1 MHTLLA
7 YFERFALISIIA
19 AEMSAIAFNGPS
31 VIGGEPEE
39 KAQRKSVPAY
49 VAVEHEKPR
58 IRGVHANKAIVRSGP
73 SDQYYATLTLTKG
86 AVVDV
91 YLETSDGWSGIR
103 PPVGSHDWIPA
114 SVAYILPGGKSAEI
128 IEVDTPA
135 WIGSDSPNVS
145 EFMWQSSLTKSQQVQ
160 ILGEEMQENDDGKKK
175 LWYRI
180 APPQGEFRW
189 IKSSQLSDSITPA
202 DPSSLATQ
210 RPDNTQSTQPKKKA
224 DAAQLASYAA
234 PVPTADEAN
243 NEVEGK
249 IVWSDEQEV
258 LAQVQQQIKKEQ
270 ADVQRKMVADGVPIE
285 ATHQE
290 TSNAKSKSSGK
301 NRPLPANSTRNKQ
314 LATAHQT
321 DSMRQWDSMQT
332 NHNPKL
338 RVGPV
343 GSLLGLIG
351 ISVVEA
357 DRAPVK
363 TQIAQQVHSIPSQGD
378 VGRIGPVGAN
388 RLDRLPRPGHRG
400 PTMAM
405 PPDNLQMSTNG
416 IMQGNVSLEAN
427 RLNPFGRSEMAGI
440 PAPQPSPYRQGEST
454 FSRWINGNEPLFG
467 GKQTAPGP
475 VQPGPVQP
483 LPDGRLTSGP
493 MFYGV
498 PSANGNHATLPTQ
511 FNTIA
516 QDTSAWHG
524 LSPLMRTSHS
534 SLSNSSTHAN
544 DAVDT
549 MDGST
554 NRDEF
559 QTPEIQSALA
569 KLTQEIASPT
579 ENWNLTPFRNQAAQ
593 WIENGSTAMV
603 RGEARLLMERVER
616 FESLQRRTLGMVQD
630 TSLIA
635 QRTAGNAANNYL
647 YPPGQPNNVVT
658 ASAAGFSNSSLVTRA
673 TSEEVG
679 QTGDASGWLVQVH
692 TSNPGQPEFALT
704 DDTGNVIAYVQSSAG
719 LNLRRYLQQPV
730 MIQGVRGYIPGLA
743 AKQILAERVVRM
755 R

>member
-1 MHTLLA
+1 MHTLPA
-7 YFERFALISIIA
+7 YFGRIVLVSVIA
-19 AEMSAIAFNGPS
+19 AEMYAIAFDGPS
-31 VIGGEPEE
+31 ARGGEPEE
-39 KAQRKSVPAY
+39 KTQRKSVPAY

-58 IRGVHANKAIVRSGP
+58 VRGVHTNKAIVRSGP

-128 IEVDTPA
+128 IAVETPA

-160 ILGEEMQENDDGKKK
+160 ILGEEIQMNDDGKKK

-202 DPSSLATQ
+202 DPPSLATQ

-224 DAAQLASYAA
+224 DEAQLASYAE
-234 PVPTADEAN
+234 PVPTADEGN
-243 NEVEGK
+243 NKVEGK

-290 TSNAKSKSSGK
+290 TSNAKSKSSGTK
-301 NRPLPANSTRNKQ
+301 IRPKPANSIRNKQ

-343 GSLLGLIG
+343 GSVLGLIG

-357 DRAPVK
+357 DRAPVN
-363 TQIAQQVHSIPSQGD
+363 TQIAQQFHSTPAQGD
-378 VGRIGPVGAN
+378 LGRIGLVGAN
-388 RLDRLPRPGHRG
+388 RLDRLPRPGYRG

-405 PPDNLQMSTNG
+405 PPDGLPMSTNG
-416 IMQGNVSLEAN
+416 IMQANVALEAN
-427 RLNPFGRSEMAGI
+427 RLNPFGRTEMAG
-440 PAPQPSPYRQGEST
+440 PSSLQPSPYRQGEST
-454 FSRWINGNEPLFG
+454 FSRLINGNEPLFG
-467 GKQTAPGP
+467 GKQTAT
-475 VQPGPVQP
+475 GPVQP
-483 LPDGRLTSGP
+483 LPDGRLSSGP

-498 PSANGNHATLPTQ
+498 PSANGNQSTLPTQ
-511 FNTIA
+511 FNTVA

-524 LSPLMRTSHS
+524 LSPSMRTSHS

-544 DAVDT
+544 AAVDT
-549 MDGST
+549 VDGST

-559 QTPEIQSALA
+559 LTPEIQSALA

-616 FESLQRRTLGMVQD
+616 FESLQQRTLGMVQD

-647 YPPGQPNNVVT
+647 YPSSQPNNVVT
-658 ASAAGFSNSSLVTRA
+658 ASAASFSNNSLVARA
-673 TSEEVG
+673 TSEVVG
-679 QTGDASGWLVQVH
+679 QADDASGWLVQVH

-704 DDTGNVIAYVQSSAG
+704 DDTGNVITYVQSSAG

-743 AKQILAERVVRM
+743 AKQILAERVVRL

>member
-1 MHTLLA
+1 MHTLPT
-7 YFERFALISIIA
+7 YFGRIALISVIS
-19 AEMSAIAFNGPS
+19 AEMSAIAFHGPS
-31 VIGGEPEE
+31 VRGGEPEE

-58 IRGVHANKAIVRSGP
+58 VRGVHANKAIVRSGP
-73 SDQYYATLTLTKG
+73 SDQYYATLTLTQG

-160 ILGEEMQENDDGKKK
+160 ILGEEMQMNDDGKKN

-202 DPSSLATQ
+202 DPPSLATQ

-224 DAAQLASYAA
+224 DAAQLASYAE

-243 NEVEGK
+243 NQVEGK

-290 TSNAKSKSSGK
+290 TSNAKSKSPGTK
-301 NRPLPANSTRNKQ
+301 MRPSPANSTRNKQ

-332 NHNPKL
+332 NQNPKL

-343 GSLLGLIG
+343 GSVLGLIG

-357 DRAPVK
+357 DRAPVN
-363 TQIAQQVHSIPSQGD
+363 THIAQQFHSTPSQGNLA
-378 VGRIGPVGAN
+378 RIGPVGAN
-388 RLDRLPRPGHRG
+388 RLDRLPRPGYRG

-405 PPDNLQMSTNG
+405 PPDGLPMSTNG
-416 IMQGNVSLEAN
+416 IMQANVALEAN
-427 RLNPFGRSEMAGI
+427 RLNPFGRTEMAG
-440 PAPQPSPYRQGEST
+440 PSAPQPSPYRQGEST
-454 FSRWINGNEPLFG
+454 FSRLINGNEPLFG
-467 GKQTAPGP
+467 GKQTAT
-475 VQPGPVQP
+475 GPVQP

-498 PSANGNHATLPTQ
+498 PSANGNQATLPTQ
-511 FNTIA
+511 FNTIS

-524 LSPLMRTSHS
+524 LSPSMRTSHS

-554 NRDEF
+554 NQDEF

-579 ENWNLTPFRNQAAQ
+579 EKWNLTPFRNQAAQ

-616 FESLQRRTLGMVQD
+616 FESLQQRTLGMVQD

-635 QRTAGNAANNYL
+635 QRTAGNAANNDL
-647 YPPGQPNNVVT
+647 YPSSQPNNVVT
-658 ASAAGFSNSSLVTRA
+658 ASAASFSNNSLVTRA
-673 TSEEVG
+673 TSEVVG
-679 QTGDASGWLVQVH
+679 QAGDASGWLVQVH

-704 DDTGNVIAYVQSSAG
+704 DDTGNVITYVQSSAG